1 MLTPGK
7 HDPCRLLQLVNMYI
21 KNIKL
26 KTTKVKLQS

>member
-7 HDPCRLLQLVNMYI
+7 HDPCGLLHLVNMYI